1 MNAFKTDEQTGEATY
16 LPATYATSLN
26 KGLERLFEVSK
37 TSLELA
43 VEHNTEVLVSYKKAL
58 TMPGFLLFGLA
69 NRVLEDYV
77 VVLKRLL
84 DLAIVHPVSEAD
96 QKDSH
101 NTSKTKTEI
110 TDQILESV
118 DRVIAAQKSILSLTA
133 KKTHTV
139 NEQACVNGAPA
150 ETFEDIL
157 QLRVDALLAKE
168 IVDLVV
174 KQQPC
179 VDGASDDTVA
189 DIVQLRVNT
198 RRATEGADRIAN
210 PSKTAADPAVN

>member
-1 MNAFKTDEQTGEATY
+1 MNATKTNEQTGEATY
-16 LPATYATSLN
+16 LPAAYATSLN

-43 VEHNTEVLVSYKKAL
+43 VEHNAAVLVSYKKAL
-58 TMPGFLLFGLA
+58 TTPGFFLFGLA

-77 VVLKRLL
+77 MLLKGLL
-84 DLAIVHPVSEAD
+84 DLAIVHPVIEAD

-101 NTSKTKTEI
+101 DTSKAKAEI
-110 TDQILESV
+110 TDQILQSV
-118 DRVIAAQKSILSLTA
+118 DRMIAAQKSTLSLTA
-133 KKTHTV
+133 KKTKAV
-139 NEQACVNGAPA
+139 NEQACVNRALA
-150 ETFEDIL
+150 ETFEDIV
-157 QLRVDALLAKE
+157 QLRVEALLAKE

-179 VDGASDDTVA
+179 VDGASDETVA

-198 RRATEGADRIAN
+198 LRATESADRIAN